1 MDRHDATEQ
10 AYRNGYAEGF
20 AAAKAAAVP
29 CKMGEP
35 VFALRR
41 YNGQCILKRE
51 RVIGM
56 EYDKDMQ
63 LKIHVRHTCKGG
75 LWGVDVFDKEADALA
90 ALQKHVRSA
99 LDAL

>member
-10 AYRNGYAEGF
+10 AYRNGYVEGF

-29 CKMGEP
+29 CKIGDT
-35 VFALRR
+35 VFALRK
-41 YNGQCILKRE
+41 YLDKCLLKHE

-63 LKIHVRHTCKGG
+63 LQIHVRHTCQG
-75 LWGVDVFDKEADALA
+75 LWGVDVFGTKEEALA
-90 ALQKHVRSA
+90 EMQRHERRVS
-99 LDAL
+99 